1 MSERGVSVSLT
12 CGTSQT
18 VWSFG
23 YSNIMLYV
31 ILLNQGNNSFFLQTL
46 GYPPFCSESPQG
58 KNSWSCNWFIE
69 HKSINDR
76 DIKMASSPYISDY
89 KIALGKYVTIPN
101 L

>member
-1 MSERGVSVSLT
+1 MIFGRWSLHACIIDSLQGIIAHMEGESMCSQMSERGISVSLT

-31 ILLNQGNNSFFLQTL
+31 ILLNQANNSFFLQTL

-58 KNSWSCNWFIE
+58 KNS
-69 HKSINDR
+69 
-76 DIKMASSPYISDY
+76 
-89 KIALGKYVTIPN
+89 
-101 L
+101 